1 MSNKIDPNLLAAG
14 IGGLAGANFM
24 STGDNDLL
32 ATAAGVSIGAGTG
45 FLLNTNISDEDK
57 RTMALKQNQIETI
70 INPLQVE
77 KMSKT

>member
-57 RTMALKQNQIETI
+57 RAMALKQNQIETI
-70 INPLQVE
+70 INRGQ
-77 KMSKT
+77 